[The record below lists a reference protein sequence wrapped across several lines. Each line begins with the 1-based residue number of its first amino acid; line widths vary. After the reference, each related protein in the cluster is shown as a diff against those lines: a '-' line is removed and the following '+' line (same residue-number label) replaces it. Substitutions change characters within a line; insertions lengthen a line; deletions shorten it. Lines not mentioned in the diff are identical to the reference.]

1 MLNPAALAKL
11 LSLQHWLGLPRDRM
25 RIVRRFLGI
34 AITLAAAKVFLNTV
48 GFALFLTNEGP
59 SQLPRFYVVLALAAI
74 TLSAA
79 LGVVVDRLP
88 KLAIARA
95 TLVALLVLAGTGTW
109 MIGADVAGAYF
120 IILASAFIFEIAIEI
135 LFWAACA
142 AYLDAMELKRATPS
156 ICLAIALGG
165 AFGGLLARTLAWT
178 ISSPDLLLIMLLFA
192 CLAALQFALPADIQ
206 ELPDGQT
213 DYVRS
218 RRRSFRLAGLSQ
230 VCTRYPL
237 LILVGLNALTLT
249 ILYGI
254 AEFLI
259 LSVYSEHYPTEQELT
274 RFLGIVFALLQSC
287 EFLLLASLSRVLLE
301 RTSPL
306 ARNLVFPLTSLV
318 CLVYLTFSNKLS
330 AAVITHIN
338 AEAAS
343 NAIFQPVH
351 NANFLA
357 LPLGIQG
364 RARTLA
370 EGVFYP
376 AGLAIAGAILWSTDQ
391 PGAIAT
397 AEFIAILF
405 AFAFILLN
413 VGVGL
418 LFQPTLI
425 ASVRSGVVPLADIA
439 GQVVG
444 LSATTVGRVR
454 ELLRSPLPG
463 LRLDGIALSR
473 SLGPE
478 HVASDLLALA
488 AHPDIATRRALV
500 RLAIEDRGPWTRPLV
515 DAASGRDDHLAMVA
529 MQVMLARHSVP
540 PAGQAA
546 ALTQSSNPSISAH
559 AWLLV
564 EDGDPDAAVRRLG
577 PLLDQPQ
584 VASDV
589 VEGIVAAGREDC
601 AAVLVAALPAAPVD
615 QQRRGLEFLRHSQSP
630 VSAQAWRL
638 LGRFARHGDLR
649 VRTEAVALL
658 GKCRHR
664 AVLRALGRGL
674 VDWRPMVRRRAAEG
688 LAAQGD
694 GAVDLLRRQLL
705 ALTRGSAE
713 AAGALSAMT
722 SKPARRALI
731 EALQV
736 LRREA
741 SDNGRLLGHF
751 AAAPKVE
758 PWLGL
763 ATCAR
768 DHEARVV
775 EIAFAVLRGSLQRHV
790 FGHVRDALGSRDRR
804 LRASAFEI
812 LAALPRSGPV
822 TEAIETLK
830 LLLFEGAFSEPEAE
844 PGGRFDGR
852 ATLALARQAR
862 NPWLREAAR
871 IALARTYGAVA
882 GPAAMPSRHD
892 TTTLGSH
899 DMVLEEQDLERVLA
913 LKRIPL
919 FRYLSLDTLLAVSRA
934 AQSRHY
940 LSGDLI
946 ASGREQPDQCHILEA
961 GTVSLNRGGATELL
975 AAPAC
980 LNELVL
986 IGEVTPTGPIVALE
1000 PCRVLR
1006 LHAVVLQDL
1015 SRDHP
1020 EILLELCR
1028 NLARRVRAI
1037 ELAEPERSAMRPVEA
1052 MSK

>member
-1 MLNPAALAKL
+1 MLSPAALAKL
-11 LSLQHWLGLPRDRM
+11 LSLQSWLGLRRDRG
-25 RIVRRFLGI
+25 RIVRRFIGI

-48 GFALFLTNEGP
+48 GFALFLANEGP
-59 SQLPRFYVVLALAAI
+59 SELPRFYLVLALVAI

-79 LGVVVDRLP
+79 LGGVVDRLP

-95 TLVALLVLAGTGTW
+95 TLVAILVLAGTGTW
-109 MIGADVAGAYF
+109 MIDADLPGAYF
-120 IILASAFIFEIAIEI
+120 IILCSAFIFEIAIEI

-142 AYLDAMELKRATPS
+142 AYLDTMELKRATPL

-165 AFGGLLARTLAWT
+165 AFGGLFARTLAWS
-178 ISSPDLLLIMLLFA
+178 ISSSDLLLAMLVFA
-192 CLAALQFALPADIQ
+192 FLAALQFGLPADIQ

-213 DYVRS
+213 DRGSS
-218 RRRSFRLAGLSQ
+218 RRRTLRLAGLSR

-237 LILVGLNALTLT
+237 LVLVGLNALTLT

-259 LSVYSEHYPTEQELT
+259 LSVYSEHYPEEQELT
-274 RFLGIVFALLQSC
+274 RFLGSVFALLQAC

-306 ARNLVFPLTSLV
+306 VRNLVFPLTSLV
-318 CLVYLTFSNKLS
+318 CLVYLAFSNKLV

-343 NAIFQPVH
+343 NAVFQPVH

-376 AGLAIAGAILWSTDQ
+376 AGLAVAGAILWWTDRV
-391 PGAIAT
+391 GAAAT

-405 AFAFILLN
+405 ALAFILLN

-439 GQVVG
+439 SRIVG
-444 LSATTVGRVR
+444 LSATAADRVR
-454 ELLRSPLPG
+454 DFLHSPLPG

-473 SLGPE
+473 WLGPE
-478 HVASDLLALA
+478 HVADDLLVLA
-488 AHPDIATRRALV
+488 SHPDGATQRALV
-500 RLAIEDRGPWTRPLV
+500 RLAIEDRGAWVRRLV
-515 DAASGRDDHLAMVA
+515 DAAFYRDDRWAMAA
-529 MQVMLARHSVP
+529 MQVMLAQREAP
-540 PAGQAA
+540 PAGQVAQLARSRNLSVAA
-546 ALTQSSNPSISAH
+546 Y
-559 AWLLV
+559 AWLLL
-564 EDGDPDAAVRRLG
+564 EEADPGAALERLG
-577 PLLDQPQ
+577 PLLHHPQ

-589 VEGIVAAGREDC
+589 IEGIVAAGRSDC
-601 AAVLVAALPAAPVD
+601 AAVLVAALLAAPAD
-615 QQRRGLEFLRHSQSP
+615 QQQHGLEFLRRTRAP
-630 VSAQAWRL
+630 VPAPSWRVL
-638 LGRFARHGDLR
+638 ARFARHHDVR
-649 VRTEAVALL
+649 VRTEAMALL
-658 GKCRHR
+658 GTCRHR
-664 AVLRALGRGL
+664 AALRVLSRGL
-674 VDWRPMVRRRAAEG
+674 VDWSPRVRRRAAEG

-694 GAVDLLRRQLL
+694 HAIDVLGRQLL

-713 AAGALSAMT
+713 AAAALNRMR

-731 EALQV
+731 GSLRH

-741 SDNGRLLGHF
+741 RVNARLLGRF
-751 AAAPKVE
+751 AAVPKAG

-790 FGHVRDALGSRDRR
+790 FGHVRDALRSPDRR

-812 LAALPRSGPV
+812 LAALPRSGTV
-822 TEAIETLK
+822 TEATETLK
-830 LLLFEGAFSEPEAE
+830 VLLFEGDFGAPDAE
-844 PGGRFDGR
+844 PVERFDPDT
-852 ATLALARQAR
+852 TLALAREIR
-862 NPWLREAAR
+862 DPWVREAAR
-871 IALARTYGAVA
+871 IAEARTSTAVA
-882 GPAAMPSRHD
+882 RPARTPGGRRTIAN
-892 TTTLGSH
+892 GSH
-899 DMVLEEQDLERVLA
+899 AMMLDEQDLERVLV

-919 FRYLSLDTLLAVSRA
+919 FRYLSLDTLLAVARA
-934 AQSRHY
+934 VQLRQY
-940 LSGDLI
+940 LPGDII
-946 ASGREQPDQCHILEA
+946 ASGREQPDHCHILEV
-961 GTVSLNRGGATELL
+961 GTVSLSRGGIAELIK
-975 AAPAC
+975 APAC

-986 IGEVTPTGPIVALE
+986 IGEVGPSGPIVALE
-1000 PCRVLR
+1000 ACRVLL

-1015 SRDHP
+1015 SRDYP

-1028 NLARRVRAI
+1028 SLARRIRA
-1037 ELAEPERSAMRPVEA
+1037 AEVAAPGAGPVRSADA
-1052 MSK
+1052 LSN

>member
-1 MLNPAALAKL
+1 VSNLATLAKL
-11 LSLQHWLGLPRDRM
+11 LSLQFWLGLGRDRV
-25 RIVRRFLGI
+25 RIVRRFIGI

-48 GFALFLTNEGP
+48 GFALFLANEGP
-59 SQLPRFYVVLALAAI
+59 SQLPRFYLVLALVAI

-88 KLAIARA
+88 KLGIARA
-95 TLVALLVLAGTGTW
+95 TLVAILMLAGTGKW
-109 MIGADVAGAYF
+109 MIDADVAGAYF
-120 IILASAFIFEIAIEI
+120 VILSSAFIFEIAIEI

-142 AYLDAMELKRATPS
+142 AYLDTMELKRATPL

-165 AFGGLLARTLAWT
+165 AFGGLFARTLAWT
-178 ISSPDLLLIMLLFA
+178 FSSSDLLLTMLIFA
-192 CLAALQFALPADIQ
+192 GVALLQFALPADIR

-213 DYVRS
+213 EVTS
-218 RRRSFRLAGLSQ
+218 RRRTLRLAGLSQ
-230 VCTRYPL
+230 VCSRYPL
-237 LILVGLNALTLT
+237 LVLVGLNALTLT

-259 LSVYSEHYPTEQELT
+259 LSVYSEHLPEEQELT
-274 RFLGIVFALLQSC
+274 RFLGSVFALLQAC

-306 ARNLVFPLTSLV
+306 LRNLAFPLTSLV

-343 NAIFQPVH
+343 NAVFQPVH

-376 AGLAIAGAILWSTDQ
+376 AGLAIAGAILSSTDRS
-391 PGAIAT
+391 GAAT

-405 AFAFILLN
+405 ALAFILLN

-439 GQVVG
+439 SRIVG
-444 LSATTVGRVR
+444 LSAAATDRVR
-454 ELLRSPLPG
+454 DFLHSPLPG

-473 SLGPE
+473 WLGPE
-478 HVASDLLALA
+478 HVAGDLLALA
-488 AHPDIATRRALV
+488 SHPDGATRRALV
-500 RLAIEDRGPWTRPLV
+500 KLAIEDRGPWVRRLV
-515 DAASGRDDHLAMVA
+515 DAAFDRDERVAMVA
-529 MQVMLARHSVP
+529 MQVMLAHHEAP
-540 PAGQAA
+540 PARQVARLA
-546 ALTQSSNPSISAH
+546 QSPNPSVEAY
-559 AWLLV
+559 AWLLI
-564 EDGDPDAAVRRLG
+564 EGADPSAAFGRLG
-577 PLLDQPQ
+577 PLLHHPR

-589 VEGIVAAGREDC
+589 IEGIVAAGREDC
-601 AAVLVAALPAAPVD
+601 AAILVAALPAAPAD
-615 QQRRGLEFLRHSQSP
+615 QQQHGLEFLRLTQAP
-630 VSAQAWRL
+630 VSAQAWRV
-638 LGRFARHGDLR
+638 LGRFARHHDLR
-649 VRTEAVALL
+649 VRTEAMALL
-658 GKCRHR
+658 GTCRHR
-664 AVLRALGRGL
+664 TALRALSRGL
-674 VDWRPMVRRRAAEG
+674 VDWSPRVRRRASQG

-694 GAVDLLRRQLL
+694 GAVDFLRQQLL

-713 AAGALSAMT
+713 AAAALSGMR
-722 SKPARRALI
+722 SKRARRALI
-731 EALQV
+731 GSLQC

-741 SDNGRLLGHF
+741 RDNARILGRF
-751 AAAPKVE
+751 AAVPRLE

-775 EIAFAVLRGSLQRHV
+775 EIAFAVLHGSLQRHV
-790 FGHVRDALGSRDRR
+790 FGHVRDALGSPDRR

-812 LAALPRSGPV
+812 LAALPRSGIV
-822 TEAIETLK
+822 AEATETLK
-830 LLLFEGAFSEPEAE
+830 VLLFEGTFGEQEAE
-844 PGGRFDGR
+844 PAARFDGR
-852 ATLALARQAR
+852 ATLALARGIR
-862 NPWLREAAR
+862 DPWLREAAR
-871 IALARTYGAVA
+871 IVEAQTSTASPRPAPMP
-882 GPAAMPSRHD
+882 GPRH
-892 TTTLGSH
+892 TTANGSH
-899 DMVLEEQDLERVLA
+899 DMMLDEQDLERVLV
-913 LKRIPL
+913 LKRISL

-934 AQSRHY
+934 MQLRQY
-940 LSGDLI
+940 LPGDVI
-946 ASGREQPDQCHILEA
+946 VSGREQPDHCHLLEA
-961 GTVSLNRGGATELL
+961 GTVSLSRGGATELL

-986 IGEVTPTGPIVALE
+986 IGEVTPIGPIVALE
-1000 PCRVLR
+1000 PCRVLL

-1015 SRDHP
+1015 SRDYP

-1028 NLARRVRAI
+1028 NLARRIRAAEVAALGTSPVRTADA
-1037 ELAEPERSAMRPVEA
+1037 L
-1052 MSK
+1052 SK

>member
-1 MLNPAALAKL
+1 MP
-11 LSLQHWLGLPRDRM
+11 
-25 RIVRRFLGI
+25 
-34 AITLAAAKVFLNTV
+34 TC
-48 GFALFLTNEGP
+48 
-59 SQLPRFYVVLALAAI
+59 
-74 TLSAA
+74 
-79 LGVVVDRLP
+79 
-88 KLAIARA
+88 
-95 TLVALLVLAGTGTW
+95 
-109 MIGADVAGAYF
+109 AGAYF
-120 IILASAFIFEIAIEI
+120 IILSSAFIFEIAIEI

-142 AYLDAMELKRATPS
+142 AYLDTVELKRATPL

-165 AFGGLLARTLAWT
+165 AFGGLFARALAWT
-178 ISSPDLLLIMLLFA
+178 IDSPDLLLAMLAFA
-192 CLAALQFALPADIQ
+192 CLAMLQFALPADIR
-206 ELPDGQT
+206 ELPDGQAVPT
-213 DYVRS
+213 
-218 RRRSFRLAGLSQ
+218 RRHILHLAGLSR
-230 VCTRYPL
+230 VWSRYPL

-259 LSVYSEHYPTEQELT
+259 FSVYSESYPDEQELT
-274 RFLGIVFALLQSC
+274 RFLGSVFALLQAC
-287 EFLLLASLSRVLLE
+287 EFLLLATLSRVLLE

-306 ARNLVFPLTSLV
+306 VRNLVFPLASLV
-318 CLVYLTFSNKLS
+318 CLVYLAFSNKLG
-330 AAVITHIN
+330 AAVVTHVN

-376 AGLAIAGAILWSTDQ
+376 AGLAIAGAILLSTDRS
-391 PGAIAT
+391 GAVAT

-405 AFAFILLN
+405 ALAFILLN

-439 GQVVG
+439 SRIVG
-444 LSATTVGRVR
+444 LSAAATDRVR
-454 ELLRSPLPG
+454 EFLHSPLPG

-473 SLGPE
+473 WLGPE
-478 HVASDLLALA
+478 HVEGDLLALA
-488 AHPDIATRRALV
+488 AHPDAATRRALV
-500 RLAIEDRGPWTRPLV
+500 RLAIEDRGPWVRRLV
-515 DAASGRDDHLAMVA
+515 DPALARDDRLAMVA
-529 MQVMLARHSVP
+529 MQVMLARHEVP
-540 PAGQAA
+540 PAEDAA
-546 ALTQSSNPSISAH
+546 QLARSQNPSVAAY
-559 AWLLV
+559 AWLLT
-564 EDGDPDAAVRRLG
+564 EAAEPSAAFAPLG
-577 PLLDQPQ
+577 PLLHHPQ

-589 VEGIVAAGREDC
+589 IEGIVAAGRGDC
-601 AAVLVAALPAAPVD
+601 AAVLVAALPAAPAD
-615 QQRRGLEFLRHSQSP
+615 QQQHGLAFLRLTQ
-630 VSAQAWRL
+630 AQVPAPSWRV
-638 LGRFARHGDLR
+638 LGRFTRHHDPR
-649 VRTEAVALL
+649 VRTEAMALL
-658 GKCRHR
+658 AGCRHR
-664 AVLRALGRGL
+664 AALRALSRGL
-674 VDWRPMVRRRAAEG
+674 VDWSPMVRRHASEA

-694 GAVDLLRRQLL
+694 GAVDVLRRQVL

-713 AAGALSAMT
+713 AAGALSAMR
-722 SKPARRALI
+722 SRHARRAL
-731 EALQV
+731 AGSLQR

-741 SDNGRLLGHF
+741 VDNARLLGRF
-751 AAAPKVE
+751 AAVPKVE

-763 ATCAR
+763 AACAN

-775 EIAFAVLRGSLQRHV
+775 EIALAVLRRSLQRHV

-830 LLLFEGAFSEPEAE
+830 VLLFEGAISEQR
-844 PGGRFDGR
+844 PGPAGRFDGR
-852 ATLALARQAR
+852 ATLALARAVR
-862 NPWLREAAR
+862 DPWVREAAR
-871 IALARTYGAVA
+871 IVEARTFAA
-882 GPAAMPSRHD
+882 GPGPVRIPGLRP
-892 TTTLGSH
+892 TTVHGSH
-899 DMVLEEQDLERVLA
+899 DMMLDEQDLERVLI

-934 AQSRHY
+934 VQSRQY
-940 LSGDLI
+940 LPGDVI
-946 ASGREQPDQCHILEA
+946 VSGREQPDQCHILEA
-961 GTVSLNRGGATELL
+961 GTVSLNRGGAAELI

-986 IGEVTPTGPIVALE
+986 IGEVMPTGPIVALE

-1015 SRDHP
+1015 SRDYP

-1028 NLARRVRAI
+1028 SLARRVRAAKS
-1037 ELAEPERSAMRPVEA
+1037 AEPDRIPLRAADV
-1052 MSK
+1052 MST